1 MKANYKCSNWL
12 LLSSLALML
21 IQYSCQQEDL
31 LIYEAKKSDV
41 VMSLKEGSAS
51 IQNVTLENAGTLS
64 ERVTD
69 VTSIKKLTIVGP
81 INGTDINCIRS
92 MNNLKVLNLENAD
105 IVAGGEKYGIYS
117 WSSSDPQSTENN
129 KITRN
134 LFESSP
140 CEKIVIPKSVTSIDQ
155 GGFIASKITSME
167 IPENVTS
174 MGGHVFTY
182 CPNLRSI
189 TFLADLK
196 SIPSDTIPKGIVAG
210 SSGINSLESEH
221 KKPKTLTLPPILPL
235 IIPSTT
241 APFLEGIG
249 SLKVPSID
257 VHCGLS
263 SSLHETKHRQDND
276 TKRKNI

>member
-12 LLSSLALML
+12 LLSSLVLML

-69 VTSIKKLTIVGP
+69 VTSIKELTIVGP

-196 SIPSDTIPKGIVAG
+196 SIPSDTFQGCE
-210 SSGINSLESEH
+210 SLISV
-221 KKPKTLTLPPILPL
+221 TLPKSLVEIESSAFKGC
-235 IIPSTT
+235 IYNHRTTKTNQKYPSVN
-241 APFLEGIG
+241 L
-249 SLKVPSID
+249 
-257 VHCGLS
+257 
-263 SSLHETKHRQDND
+263 
-276 TKRKNI
+276 